1 MQKAVEKKNWKQH
14 SSAEYEDNMYENQE
28 NFFDENTDSDIDKL
42 NDVIGNLHLYC
53 YESEKDQVNPVEA
66 AVIQMK
72 MRVVNRK
79 IFLPTMS
86 R

>member
-1 MQKAVEKKNWKQH
+1 
-14 SSAEYEDNMYENQE
+14 MYENQE
-28 NFFDENTDSDIDKL
+28 NFFDENTDSDINKL